1 MDRPPHLDIDLNAP
15 PPPSPP
21 LSPAPAD
28 IQSPPREFAAAIP
41 VVGPPPPPP
50 PPPPQ
55 LPPAAN
61 VQGHLLLPHQAR
73 ELALAYHRAES
84 WRLAAATAS
93 APATA
98 GSSVEVPPPSVLH
111 SPTFAPP
118 PQPPQLPPLANVHLM
133 RPPPI
138 PSPLPA
144 PGVGVRGPPA
154 AVNEDWMC
162 PEYAIGAVN
171 APDITRQVSVAD
183 GAHLTEL
190 ATPHFEGMPFNHTTP
205 FGQIK
210 HAAEEIFHKHQHC
223 PSFLRST
230 SLEVPALLWSHH
242 NFRKQQPRVLQKKE
256 IHQSLQNLLR
266 KIATIN
272 HIIATRVSHYLFQIL
287 YLHPV
292 SILDVIVSYLYTLCF
307 FILQFFYPTFTLA
320 LILITLIRCV
330 VTLGWPACSISRFLH
345 N

>member
-1 MDRPPHLDIDLNAP
+1 
-15 PPPSPP
+15 
-21 LSPAPAD
+21 
-28 IQSPPREFAAAIP
+28 
-41 VVGPPPPPP
+41 
-50 PPPPQ
+50 
-55 LPPAAN
+55 N

-205 FGQIK
+205 FGKNIR
-210 HAAEEIFHKHQHC
+210 AIICTAREMYLPFAGDLG
-223 PSFLRST
+223 S
-230 SLEVPALLWSHH
+230 
-242 NFRKQQPRVLQKKE
+242 
-256 IHQSLQNLLR
+256 NLL
-266 KIATIN
+266 
-272 HIIATRVSHYLFQIL
+272 
-287 YLHPV
+287 
-292 SILDVIVSYLYTLCF
+292 C
-307 FILQFFYPTFTLA
+307 
-320 LILITLIRCV
+320 
-330 VTLGWPACSISRFLH
+330 
-345 N
+345 